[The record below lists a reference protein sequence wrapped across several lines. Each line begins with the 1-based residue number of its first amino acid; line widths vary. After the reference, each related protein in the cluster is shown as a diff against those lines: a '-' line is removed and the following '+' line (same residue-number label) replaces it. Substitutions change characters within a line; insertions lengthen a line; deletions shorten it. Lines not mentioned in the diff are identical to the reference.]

1 METPKPGTSVPR
13 PGVRNVAIPADLI
26 QKFKQDVRFVYGHIK
41 AGMIMFPESVLTELD
56 TRALAEKGLSVVLVR
71 TEDIQ
76 SEM

>member
-1 METPKPGTSVPR
+1 MGTPKSGASVPR
-13 PGVRNVAIPADLI
+13 PGIRTVAIPADLV
-26 QKFKQDVRFVYGHIK
+26 QKFQKDVRFVYGHIK

-71 TEDIQ
+71 TEDIE